1 MWRGASVLYA
11 EQMRQALRSI
21 LDEPRATPAPPRRVW
36 RDWALVATVPVGVVI
51 EFLVSDVTG
60 PVVGVALAAVLMWA
74 LAERRTRPLI
84 AVLAVVVPLIAL
96 NTFAAVTDARPP
108 GLTVMA
114 LLLVLSY
121 SLFRWGSG
129 REMAAGFA
137 LLSVL
142 LVTGLLAEPTT
153 LEEVIAGIVFFFL
166 PVELG
171 AAIRYRTS
179 ARAREID
186 EMRSRERQQLARE
199 LHDTVAHH
207 VSAIAIRAQAG
218 RATAATDPS
227 APIAALEVIE
237 REASLALT
245 EMRRTVGVLRA
256 GDAPDRSPAP
266 RLADLANLERSD
278 GAPIVKVAT
287 SGDLSGLGSTVE
299 TGIYRLA
306 QESVTNA
313 LRHATNATTIEVKL
327 VGGTDSVRLDVRDDG
342 DPVPVDRARPGFG
355 LMGMAERT
363 ALLGGEF
370 RAGPGGKGWTVT
382 VSIPRDDR

>member
-1 MWRGASVLYA
+1 M
-11 EQMRQALRSI
+11 
-21 LDEPRATPAPPRRVW
+21 
-36 RDWALVATVPVGVVI
+36 ATVPVWVVI
-51 EFLVSDVTG
+51 EFLVSEVTG
-60 PVVGVALAAVLMWA
+60 PVVGVVLALVLMWA
-74 LAERRTRPLI
+74 LAERRTKPLI
-84 AVLAVVVPLIAL
+84 AVSVVVIPLIAL
-96 NTFAAVTDARPP
+96 NLFAAVTGAGPP

-129 REMAAGFA
+129 REMAAGLA
-137 LLSVL
+137 LLLVL

-153 LEEVIAGIVFFFL
+153 LGDVIGGIVVFFL

-218 RATAATDPS
+218 RATAATDPN

-245 EMRRTVGVLRA
+245 EMRKTVGVLRA
-256 GDAPDRSPAP
+256 GDDAPDRSPAP
-266 RLADLANLERSD
+266 RLADLPNLGRSD
-278 GAPIVKVAT
+278 GAPIVTVAA

-299 TGIYRLA
+299 TAIYRLA

-313 LRHATNATTIEVKL
+313 LRHATNATTIEVEL
-327 VGGTDSVRLDVRDDG
+327 VGHADTVRLDVRDDG

-355 LMGMAERT
+355 LLGMAERT

-370 RAGPGGKGWTVT
+370 QAGPADGGWTVT

>member
-1 MWRGASVLYA
+1 
-11 EQMRQALRSI
+11 MRHALRSI
-21 LDEPRATPAPPRRVW
+21 LDEPRATPAPPGRVW
-36 RDWALVATVPVGVVI
+36 RDWVLVAVVPVWVAI
-51 EFLVSDVTG
+51 EFLVSDVRW
-60 PVVGVALAAVLMWA
+60 PVAGVALAAVLMWA
-74 LAERRTRPLI
+74 LAERRTRPL
-84 AVLAVVVPLIAL
+84 LAVSAVVIPLIAL
-96 NTFAAVTDARPP
+96 NIFAAVTDARPP

-129 REMAAGFA
+129 REMAAGLT
-137 LLSVL
+137 LLLVL
-142 LVTGLLAEPTT
+142 LVTGLLAEPMT
-153 LEEVIAGIVFFFL
+153 LEDVIGGIVFFFL

-256 GDAPDRSPAP
+256 GDDAPDRSPAP

-278 GAPIVKVAT
+278 SAPTVTVAT

-313 LRHATNATTIEVKL
+313 LRHATNATAIQVQL
-327 VGGTDSVRLDVRDDG
+327 VGGTESVRLDVRDDG
-342 DPVPVDRARPGFG
+342 DPVPIDRARPGFG
-355 LMGMAERT
+355 LLGMAERT

-370 RAGPGGKGWTVT
+370 QAGPSNKGWTVT

>member
-1 MWRGASVLYA
+1 
-11 EQMRQALRSI
+11 MRNALRSI
-21 LDEPRATPAPPRRVW
+21 LDEPRATPGPPRRVW
-36 RDWALVATVPVGVVI
+36 RDWALVATVPVWVVI
-51 EFLVSDVTG
+51 EFLVSDVTA
-60 PVVGVALAAVLMWA
+60 PVVGVALALVLMWA
-74 LAERRTRPLI
+74 LAERRTRPL
-84 AVLAVVVPLIAL
+84 LAVSVVAIPLIAT
-96 NTFAAVTDARPP
+96 NIFAAVTGTSPP

-114 LLLVLSY
+114 LFLILSY

-129 REMAAGFA
+129 REMAAGLA
-137 LLSVL
+137 LLLVL

-153 LEEVIAGIVFFFL
+153 LEDVIGAIVFFFI

-179 ARAREID
+179 ARARELD
-186 EMRSRERQQLARE
+186 QMRSQERQQLARE

-245 EMRRTVGVLRA
+245 EMRKTVGVLRA
-256 GDAPDRSPAP
+256 GDDAPDRSPTP

-278 GAPIVKVAT
+278 GAPTVTVAT

-313 LRHATNATTIEVKL
+313 LRHATNATTIEVEL
-327 VGGTDSVRLDVRDDG
+327 VGDADTVRLDVRDDG
-342 DPVPVDRARPGFG
+342 DPVPIDRARPGFG
-355 LMGMAERT
+355 LLGMAERT

-370 RAGPGGKGWTVT
+370 QAGPSGKGWTVT